1 MSKRV
6 KHGIGWALDLKKALR
21 FGIVDVGTNA
31 VRFELYELSA
41 GIPRRTYQRREI
53 FRLGDTLEIDNRI
66 NPAPIPAL
74 LEAFAEFSELAR
86 KSKVCSIKAVGT
98 SVFRRAEDA
107 QQLRSKIFDSSGID
121 IEVISGEREASLIAA
136 GIHGFEPDLC
146 PTCLF
151 VDIGGGSSEVS
162 ATNDAEIVLSKSL
175 PLGAITAQKQFLK
188 SAPPSQ
194 DSILELRQHIRD
206 LLAVIPASTLPES
219 INTAVCSSG
228 TARALALISDS
239 SSFEISWLDSFIDQV
254 KLMKIDEILAVAG
267 IKERRSDIILAGAIM
282 LQEILNHASVSN
294 IRISEF
300 SLRHGLLLEA
310 IAEQQYSE

>member
-1 MSKRV
+1 MK
-6 KHGIGWALDLKKALR
+6 

-31 VRFELYELSA
+31 VRFELYELFA

-53 FRLGDTLEIDNRI
+53 FRLGDTLETNNRI
-66 NPAPIPAL
+66 NRAPIPAL
-74 LEAFAEFSELAR
+74 LEAFSDFQKLCTESG
-86 KSKVCSIKAVGT
+86 VCSIKAVGT

-107 QQLRSKIFDSSGID
+107 QQLRAKVLESSNIE

-162 ATNDAEIVLSKSL
+162 ATKDAQIVISKSL

-188 SAPPSQ
+188 TAPPSQ
-194 DSILELRQHIRD
+194 DSILELRQHVRT
-206 LLAVIPASTLPES
+206 LLTAIPASTLPES
-219 INTAVCSSG
+219 INMAVCSSG

-239 SSFEISWLDSFIDQV
+239 SNFEISWLNSFIAQV
-254 KLMKIDEILAVAG
+254 KSMENNEILAVAG
-267 IKERRSDIILAGAIM
+267 MKERRSDIILAGAIL
-282 LQEILNHASVSN
+282 LQEILKHASVST

-310 IAEQQYSE
+310 IAEQQYAD